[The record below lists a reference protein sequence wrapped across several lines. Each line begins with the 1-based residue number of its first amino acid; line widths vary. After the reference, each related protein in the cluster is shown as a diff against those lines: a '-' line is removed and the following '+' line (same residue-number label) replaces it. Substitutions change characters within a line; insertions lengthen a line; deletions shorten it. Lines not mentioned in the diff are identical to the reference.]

1 MWAWRNSFPS
11 IKNGASRFGTRRRQK
26 ERKNETRGRMM
37 DDVTGYNNVNDD
49 GEINT
54 TNNEIKRM
62 LKWNNNNYHIFE
74 DEITINN
81 PHHND

>member
-1 MWAWRNSFPS
+1 
-11 IKNGASRFGTRRRQK
+11 
-26 ERKNETRGRMM
+26 MM

-62 LKWNNNNYHIFE
+62 LK
-74 DEITINN
+74 
-81 PHHND
+81 